1 MCVLSIGSAYGQDL
15 SSGSVVVE
23 AHALHV
29 ARHSCRFVPTEP
41 GQLTLEWDN
50 THSYFMKTVLV
61 RLLVKKPDEPV
72 GVDAAVEA
80 MAEAAA
86 DMGGLFRGASAT
98 PQVDTKCMAYVEL
111 HVCTPHTVHSR
122 RRCICDAARV

>member
-1 MCVLSIGSAYGQDL
+1 
-15 SSGSVVVE
+15 
-23 AHALHV
+23 
-29 ARHSCRFVPTEP
+29 
-41 GQLTLEWDN
+41 
-50 THSYFMKTVLV
+50 MKTVLV

-111 HVCTPHTVHSR
+111 HVHLTLFTPAGGASAMLR
-122 RRCICDAARV
+122 GFERFRGAG